1 MKEEA
6 WEPPQDAPWARG
18 KTQRTANLAD
28 ALAASLDSCPGQVA
42 RHLWSSSQCWWHSGE
57 APGLGLPAA
66 SGGQVKWVIRSL

>member
-28 ALAASLDSCPGQVA
+28 ALAASFDSCPGWVA
-42 RHLWSSSQCWWHSGE
+42 RLGTSGPHLSVGGILGKLQAW
-57 APGLGLPAA
+57 AYLLPPGA
-66 SGGQVKWVIRSL
+66 R

>member
-42 RHLWSSSQCWWHSGE
+42 RHLWSSSQSVGGILGKLQAW
-57 APGLGLPAA
+57 AYLLPPGA
-66 SGGQVKWVIRSL
+66 R